1 MICKARVFRDSA
13 QNSYRSLI
21 LPLCQTEGPLLSAV
35 LAIAANDRHNSWALQ
50 YKSDAIKQLRSR
62 LDQAE
67 SLESCILTCITL
79 CSLEIADGS
88 RSSWITHAR
97 GAAAILESYTH
108 TIDTHVTDFA
118 TRYLRPRSIFLNT
131 TADQQGKETAVG
143 RLANPLPTS
152 HPLHVDAVAAV
163 AAIDPHIGC
172 SLEVLDIIAQTA
184 DLASLKWS
192 CQPKPSSSSSHFA
205 DPTITHRAA
214 GLLARL
220 NSLQQPSTYN
230 DNNKDDDYVHSCAE
244 SFRLA
249 ALIYLRHVAG
259 FDYADPFRSSS
270 SSSSSTSSSSSSS
283 SASSFS
289 PSASASASTTQLRA
303 DLRRFFTLYTTR
315 IVRRGMPRVLFPV
328 WPLFVAGCFAEED
341 AFTAAGVGGDLG
353 GKGCYSERAVVMDVF
368 ATLEETWPVSNVPV
382 VRAAVE
388 TVWKERDLS
397 VGRRGGDG
405 RVVRGA
411 AAWKRAIE
419 ALGWKLALS

>member
-1 MICKARVFRDSA
+1 M
-13 QNSYRSLI
+13 
-21 LPLCQTEGPLLSAV
+21 
-35 LAIAANDRHNSWALQ
+35 
-50 YKSDAIKQLRSR
+50 
-62 LDQAE
+62 
-67 SLESCILTCITL
+67 L

-108 TIDTHVTDFA
+108 MIDTHVADFA

-131 TADQQGKETAVG
+131 TTADQQGEESSAVG

-152 HPLHVDAVAAV
+152 HPLHIDAVATV

-192 CQPKPSSSSSHFA
+192 CTDQPKPSHFA
-205 DPTITHRAA
+205 DPRTITHRAA

-220 NSLQQPSTYN
+220 NSLQQPSSSTYN
-230 DNNKDDDYVHSCAE
+230 DNDDDDDGDYVRSCAE

-259 FDYADPFRSSS
+259 FDYPDPFRSSS
-270 SSSSSTSSSSSSS
+270 SSSSSPPSSSSSSS
-283 SASSFS
+283 SSSS
-289 PSASASASTTQLRA
+289 LSSSSSASARATQLRA

-341 AFTAAGVGGDLG
+341 AFASAAVGGG
-353 GKGCYSERAVVMDVF
+353 GGSVGKGEGGYYSERAVVMDVF

-397 VGRRGGDG
+397 VGRRDVGGG
-405 RVVRGA
+405 RVVRA

>member
-1 MICKARVFRDSA
+1 M
-13 QNSYRSLI
+13 
-21 LPLCQTEGPLLSAV
+21 
-35 LAIAANDRHNSWALQ
+35 
-50 YKSDAIKQLRSR
+50 
-62 LDQAE
+62 
-67 SLESCILTCITL
+67 L

-108 TIDTHVTDFA
+108 MIDTHVADFA

-131 TADQQGKETAVG
+131 TTADQQGEESSAVG
-143 RLANPLPTS
+143 RLANPLPTT
-152 HPLHVDAVAAV
+152 HPLHIDAVATV

-192 CQPKPSSSSSHFA
+192 CTDQPKPSHVA

-214 GLLARL
+214 DLLARL
-220 NSLQQPSTYN
+220 NSLQQPSSSTYN
-230 DNNKDDDYVHSCAE
+230 DNDADADYVHSCAE

-259 FDYADPFRSSS
+259 FDYPDPFRSSS
-270 SSSSSTSSSSSSS
+270 SSPSSSSSSS
-283 SASSFS
+283 LSSS
-289 PSASASASTTQLRA
+289 SSASARTTQLRA

-341 AFTAAGVGGDLG
+341 AFASAAAAAAVGGDGGSVGEGG
-353 GKGCYSERAVVMDVF
+353 GKGEGGYYYSERAVVMDVF

-397 VGRRGGDG
+397 VGCRRRGSGDG
-405 RVVRGA
+405 GVGGRVRA